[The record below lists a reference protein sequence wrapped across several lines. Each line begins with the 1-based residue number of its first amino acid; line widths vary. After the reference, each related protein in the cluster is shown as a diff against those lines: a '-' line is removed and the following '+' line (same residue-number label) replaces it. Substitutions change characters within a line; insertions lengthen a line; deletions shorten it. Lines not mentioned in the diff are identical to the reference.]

1 MRTGKGGALH
11 WLPPSIVLGVGL
23 ATSPA
28 HADDPT
34 TADCLGANEAALKSG
49 NEHHLRAER
58 GHLLVCAS
66 ASCPADVR
74 SECLRRVDEINA
86 AIPTVIFEAK
96 DGAGGDLSAVRVTM
110 DGEVLAERL
119 EGTALSINPR

>member
-1 MRTGKGGALH
+1 
-11 WLPPSIVLGVGL
+11 
-23 ATSPA
+23 
-28 HADDPT
+28 
-34 TADCLGANEAALKSG
+34 
-49 NEHHLRAER
+49 
-58 GHLLVCAS
+58 
-66 ASCPADVR
+66 
-74 SECLRRVDEINA
+74 LRRVDEINA